1 MTELVNL
8 VDLLDKTRALYREWK
23 ISADEIKLMTSNVHD
38 ITGVISANGQRLE
51 TVSSFEHLDSVVTD
65 DGSKP

>member
-23 ISADEIKLMTSNVHD
+23 ISADEIKLMTS
-38 ITGVISANGQRLE
+38 TSPG
-51 TVSSFEHLDSVVTD
+51 
-65 DGSKP
+65 